1 MQTNDFFD
9 ALRLRL
15 SKSNKPKFSIIVDF
29 ICDALENKQL
39 RKGDT
44 IPSINLVCENCDMA
58 RETVRKAYNVLR
70 EKGLVSSMRGKS
82 FNIASEKVRNVNNVF
97 IFLDR
102 LSNAY
107 KEQLI
112 QGINDTVKNKATLT
126 FVAHHLYRH
135 EFETILENAIGKYE
149 RYIIMPVQDNVCLKR
164 LSDFPQ
170 KKLMLLDLF
179 ADFPNKK
186 CSQLLQNFDE
196 NLYKGL
202 TYLDEKIAQYKGWS
216 FNICF
221 NPDKR
226 HPKEMPAAFLKYC
239 KDRKI
244 EAFVHNKFTPEKLK
258 KNTLWFMLDDEDFV
272 NLIMEA
278 RTRKYELLKDYAFLT
293 YNDTLIKRVVLNG
306 ITTLSIDFYA
316 MGVAVGKQILNWDPH
331 LNKTFD
337 TNLIKGSTF

>member
-1 MQTNDFFD
+1 MQTKEFFD
-9 ALRLRL
+9 ALCLRL
-15 SKSNKPKFSIIVDF
+15 SKSNKPKFAVIVDF

-39 RKGDT
+39 KKGDA
-44 IPSINLVCENCDMA
+44 IPSINLVCKHCDMA

-82 FNIASEKVRNVNNVF
+82 FNIASDKVKKANNVF

-112 QGINDTVKNKATLT
+112 RGINDTVKNKATLT
-126 FVAHHLYRH
+126 FVAHHLHRP
-135 EFETILENAIGKYE
+135 EFETNLENAIGKYE
-149 RYIIMPVQDNVCLKR
+149 RYIIMPVQESACLKL
-164 LSDFPQ
+164 LSDIPQ
-170 KKLMLLDLF
+170 RKLMLLDLF
-179 ADFPNKK
+179 ADFPRKK

-196 NLYKGL
+196 NLIKGL
-202 TYLDEKIAQYKGWS
+202 SYLDDKIEKYKGWS

-221 NPDKR
+221 NKEKR

-239 KDRKI
+239 KDRNI
-244 EAFVHNKFTPEKLK
+244 EAFVHDSFSPDKLK

-278 RTRKYELLKDYAFLT
+278 RARNFELLKDYAFLT

-306 ITTLSIDFYA
+306 ITTLTIDFYA
-316 MGVAVGKQILNWDPH
+316 MGVAVGKQILNWDTH

-337 TNLIKGSTF
+337 TYLIKGNTF